1 MKDFVSASTT
11 LVVRPV
17 NKRYMIGN
25 ILPFPYEFELGTEI
39 EVAEEQFRYMKAGFT
54 IDEENDVYVYPGY
67 GAFASN
73 MDGDIQTIEDLTR
86 NNAYRRKQM
95 QEEGYEY
102 ILGPAAPTGSG
113 YIPDCHG
120 LYCKNYLEIVEREKS
135 KGKRKNKR
143 LGN

>member
-1 MKDFVSASTT
+1 MEGFVSASTT

-25 ILPFPYEFELGTEI
+25 TLSFPYEFELGTEI

-54 IDEENDVYVYPGY
+54 IDEENDVYVYPDY
-67 GAFASN
+67 GAFVSN
-73 MDGDIQTIEDLTR
+73 MGDDIQTLEDLAR

-113 YIPDCHG
+113 YIPDCYG
-120 LYCKNYLEIVEREKS
+120 LYCKNYLEIALKQKS
-135 KGKRKNKR
+135 KRKLR
-143 LGN
+143 